1 MPNTERAVVEAEHA
15 RVVEV
20 NYLQL
25 TLHYVADRVV
35 EYPAKALC
43 LRSCVNGQLSYKIL
57 AVKDAPC
64 SPI

>member
-25 TLHYVADRVV
+25 TLHYVADWVV
-35 EYPAKALC
+35 EYPAKP
-43 LRSCVNGQLSYKIL
+43 LS
-57 AVKDAPC
+57 
-64 SPI
+64 

>member
-35 EYPAKALC
+35 EYPAKPLC
-43 LRSCVNGQLSYKIL
+43 
-57 AVKDAPC
+57 
-64 SPI
+64 